1 MRRPIRC
8 GQIIFLLFYNNGDS
22 GLLLTSSY
30 SRYLIGG
37 HLYMSAALLFHWN
50 KIMLIS
56 IARIS
61 FAVSEAF
68 HQKLLSVLICWARFD
83 VCWTYLCGMKMCL
96 FSICAH
102 YWFCSACCLL
112 GGFVFC
118 VRTNLWALEHSKT
131 RLCFSAYCSGSF
143 LWPLMMDWG

>member
-1 MRRPIRC
+1 MDNNI
-8 GQIIFLLFYNNGDS
+8 LLFYNNGDS

-112 GGFVFC
+112 GGFVFLRADKLVDPRTFKNATLLLC
-118 VRTNLWALEHSKT
+118 VLLGLFFVAINDGLGVNT
-131 RLCFSAYCSGSF
+131 
-143 LWPLMMDWG
+143 